1 LNSVMAFF
9 RTTGGLLGL
18 FMETLYWCKSAIGN
32 SDKVFAQLYIIGN
45 QTLPVGALIALFSG
59 GVLALQA
66 GPTLAQFGLEE
77 NVGGLVGLSLAKE
90 IGPIM
95 ASILIAGRVG
105 SAMAAELASMSVYEE
120 IDALKTMD
128 INPVRYLVM
137 PRFIAMVLALPVLV
151 IYMDVIGWFGGGLV
165 ALINP
170 EVHLSLDVYYRNLSE
185 LVNFAAVLNGLI
197 KAMFFGVIISIV
209 CCYIGLKTKGGPREI
224 GNSVTKAVV
233 LSFVL
238 VLVSDYYITRI
249 LLFLNID

>member
-1 LNSVMAFF
+1 MAFF

-18 FMETLYWCKSAIGN
+18 FMETLYWCKSAFSN

-120 IDALKTMD
+120 IDALKTMN

-185 LVNFAAVLNGLI
+185 LVDFAAVLNGLI

-209 CCYIGLKTKGGPREI
+209 CCYVGLKTKGGPREI
-224 GNSVTKAVV
+224 GYSVTKAVV

>member
-1 LNSVMAFF
+1 MVFF
-9 RTTGGLLGL
+9 RITGGLLGL
-18 FMETLYWCKSAIGN
+18 LVETLYWCKASFSN
-32 SDKVFAQLYIIGN
+32 CEKVFAQLYIIGN

-77 NVGGLVGLSLAKE
+77 NVGGLVGLSLVKE

-105 SAMAAELASMSVYEE
+105 SAMTAELASMSVYEE

-137 PRFIAMVLALPVLV
+137 PRFIATVIALPVLV
-151 IYMDVIGWFGGGLV
+151 IYMDVIGWYGGAV
-165 ALINP
+165 VSVVNP
-170 EVHLSLDVYYRNLSE
+170 EVHLSFDVYYRNLSE
-185 LVNFAAVLNGLI
+185 LVDFTAVMNGLI

-209 CCYIGLKTKGGPREI
+209 CCYVGLKTKGGPREI
-224 GNSVTKAVV
+224 GSSVTKAVV
-233 LSFVL
+233 MSFVL

-249 LLFLNID
+249 LLFLNLD